1 MGLDLPVRGTG
12 CWLGGGAVAAAAAAA
27 APAA

>member
-27 APAA
+27 PAA